1 MRKISAE
8 MPSNLQQS
16 HLGMESNESIA
27 LDVATMIGAGCTVA
41 AARRV
46 IGGCVSFM
54 FTASAG
60 AGDRLDELV
69 MRAVSFFGTWLD

>member
-46 IGGCVSFM
+46 IGGCVPSC
-54 FTASAG
+54 
-60 AGDRLDELV
+60 LPLV
-69 MRAVSFFGTWLD
+69 RAPAIA